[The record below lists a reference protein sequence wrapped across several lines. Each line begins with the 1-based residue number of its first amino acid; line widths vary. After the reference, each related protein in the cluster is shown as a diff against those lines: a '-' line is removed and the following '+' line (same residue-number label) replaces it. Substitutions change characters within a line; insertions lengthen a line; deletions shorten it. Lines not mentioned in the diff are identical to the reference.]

1 MESGSIT
8 KAIQVTQRIHG
19 SNEGRELGGLMEA
32 MDRYKLQEGLILT
45 EDTEDVFDK
54 DGRKIIVMPVWKW
67 LLE

>member
-1 MESGSIT
+1 
-8 KAIQVTQRIHG
+8 VTQRIHG

-32 MDRYKLQEGLILT
+32 MDRYDLQEGIILT

-54 DGRKIIVMPVWKW
+54 DGRKIIVKPVWKW